1 MACFLARGRR
11 RESSL
16 AIFGP
21 LSILILMACWAT
33 ALVFG
38 FAMIQWGLGS
48 RFNAPTG
55 NSGFWTDLYLSG
67 TTLFTLGIGDVTPI
81 GPLARALT
89 VIEAGVGFG
98 FLALVMGYLP
108 VLYQGFSRREVNISL
123 LDARAGSPPSA
134 GELLRRHGHDM
145 PELETLLRDWERWSA
160 ELMESHLSYPVLM
173 FFRSQHEH
181 QSWLGALTAVLD
193 ASALV
198 MVGVEGAPGR
208 QAQLTFAMA
217 RHAVVDLAM
226 VTGAGPSPGGLSLA
240 ESEPGSG
247 RRRIKGW
254 GGGRAD
260 TGLPARHVRALRDGA
275 GATPATFPARLAR
288 RGPRARR
295 LADERL
301 GQQRRAPAL
310 QAGRRRP
317 PLASP
322 RSTSSQGS
330 STVSISDHRA
340 PPWRSRRHS
349 RYPMSVAAASAT
361 HPRKSQRRRSV
372 VKNTTARSPITQ
384 PTSAHNVV

>member
-1 MACFLARGRR
+1 MAHLIVAIAGILLILAIVWDAFEALVLPRTATRTLRPTRLFYQITWPAWVAVACFLARGRR

-81 GPLARALT
+81 GPLARALL

-108 VLYQGFSRREVNISL
+108 VLYQGFSHREVNISL

-134 GELLRRHGHDM
+134 GELLRRHGQDM
-145 PELETLLRDWERWSA
+145 AALESLLRDWERWSA
-160 ELMESHLSYPVLM
+160 ELMESHLSYPVLRY
-173 FFRSQHEH
+173 FRSQHEH

-217 RHAVVDLAM
+217 RHAVVDLAQASG
-226 VTGAGPSPGGLSLA
+226 VAPRAPSPDRLPPDDFRSLRSHLV
-240 ESEPGSG
+240 EHGVVL
-247 RRRIKGW
+247 K
-254 GGGRAD
+254 
-260 TGLPARHVRALRDGA
+260 DGA
-275 GATPATFPARLAR
+275 MTETTLATLRGLYEPYVAGMAVRL
-288 RGPRARR
+288 R
-295 LADERL
+295 LTL
-301 GQQRRAPAL
+301 
-310 QAGRRRP
+310 
-317 PLASP
+317 
-322 RSTSSQGS
+322 
-330 STVSISDHRA
+330 
-340 PPWRSRRHS
+340 PPWRS
-349 RYPMSVAAASAT
+349 SADEVDSW
-361 HPRKSQRRRSV
+361 R
-372 VKNTTARSPITQ
+372 
-384 PTSAHNVV
+384 TSAWESGASGITGLSRHDLGDHPEL

>member
-1 MACFLARGRR
+1 MAHLMVAIAGILLILAIVWDAFEALVLPRTATRTLRPTRLFYQITWPAWVAVACFLARGRR

-89 VIEAGVGFG
+89 VVEAGVGFG

-226 VTGAGPSPGGLSLA
+226 VTGAGPSPPDPDRLAPEDFHSLRASLAQDGVVLKDGAVAERTLASLRAMYEPYVTALAQRLRLSLPA
-240 ESEPGSG
+240 
-247 RRRIKGW
+247 W
-254 GGGRAD
+254 RA
-260 TGLPARHVRALRDGA
+260 
-275 GATPATFPARLAR
+275 
-288 RGPRARR
+288 
-295 LADERL
+295 ADHEL
-301 GQQRRAPAL
+301 
-310 QAGRRRP
+310 
-317 PLASP
+317 
-322 RSTSSQGS
+322 
-330 STVSISDHRA
+330 DD
-340 PPWRSRRHS
+340 WR
-349 RYPMSVAAASAT
+349 
-361 HPRKSQRRRSV
+361 
-372 VKNTTARSPITQ
+372 
-384 PTSAHNVV
+384 TSAWDTSGELPRFKLDDDHL

>member
-1 MACFLARGRR
+1 
-11 RESSL
+11 
-16 AIFGP
+16 
-21 LSILILMACWAT
+21 
-33 ALVFG
+33 
-38 FAMIQWGLGS
+38 GLGS

-81 GPLARALT
+81 GPLARTLT

-173 FFRSQHEH
+173 YFRSQHEH

-226 VTGAGPSPGGLSLA
+226 VTGTRPCAPDPDRLPPEDFHSLQLSLVEDGVVLKEGAVA
-240 ESEPGSG
+240 ERTLASLRAMYEPYV
-247 RRRIKGW
+247 
-254 GGGRAD
+254 
-260 TGLPARHVRALRDGA
+260 TG
-275 GATPATFPARLAR
+275 LAR
-288 RGPRARR
+288 RLR
-295 LADERL
+295 LAL
-301 GQQRRAPAL
+301 PAWRA
-310 QAGRRRP
+310 
-317 PLASP
+317 
-322 RSTSSQGS
+322 T
-330 STVSISDHRA
+330 DHELDD
-340 PPWRSRRHS
+340 WR
-349 RYPMSVAAASAT
+349 
-361 HPRKSQRRRSV
+361 
-372 VKNTTARSPITQ
+372 
-384 PTSAHNVV
+384 TSAWDSGSEQPRFKRDDDDHL